1 MLQQKLIARGYSCGS
16 SGADGDYGDGTYNA
30 VCKFQSD
37 HGLEVDGISGPI
49 TLSAINGSAGCTVLR
64 KGNKG
69 ALVKELQEKLIAKGY
84 SCGSSG
90 ADGDFGQGTYNAVV
104 SFQRDHGLDADGIVG
119 PSTWSALYNSVSKG
133 SAVSGGKGVARFL
146 EVARAEIGTR
156 EQYDNITKY
165 GAWFNNNGQYWCAQ
179 FVSWCAAQAG
189 ILGTIVPCYENC
201 KLGAN
206 WYRAKG
212 RYRTRLSGYVP
223 FPGDIIFFTN
233 SNNFYYHT
241 GIVEFVK
248 DGVVHT
254 IEGNSN
260 DCVRRVEYSIIDS
273 KINGYGVNGGII
285 SPINNANDKL
295 EAKQTLYNTLAKYRD
310 EHLSAVQKAKSDRTF
325 DQAFNG
331 VWNNINRIVEVSKE
345 LNIPKEIME
354 AVIFREQMC
363 IGIEDALA
371 DQLVKSGD
379 RDDSSTGL
387 GQIFAKTAIKAS
399 NEVFGTT
406 YKIDN
411 INDVKNMWWTL
422 QSDYTNILYV
432 AAVLLYESRNL
443 KIQLTNAN
451 RENIQKVISKY
462 NGTGDSAV
470 TYGQQTILYYDAYK
484 KYSDTV

>member
-1 MLQQKLIARGYSCGS
+1 MLKKGSKGEEVKELQRRLIMEGYNCGSSGADGDFGEGTYNAVKRFQQEVGLTPDGIVGDQTWKALIAITGENGNQFLLKRGDKGESVRMLQQKLIARGYSCGS

-90 ADGDFGQGTYNAVV
+90 ADGDFGQATYNAVV
-104 SFQRDHGLDADGIVG
+104 NFQTSNGLEVDGIVGPRTWDALNGLQYNSLLRIGSKGNAVRELQEKLITKGYSVGNTGVDGDFGYATYEAVVNFQRDHGLDTDGIVG

-295 EAKQTLYNTLAKYRD
+295 EAKQTLY
-310 EHLSAVQKAKSDRTF
+310 
-325 DQAFNG
+325 
-331 VWNNINRIVEVSKE
+331 IV
-345 LNIPKEIME
+345 
-354 AVIFREQMC
+354 
-363 IGIEDALA
+363 
-371 DQLVKSGD
+371 
-379 RDDSSTGL
+379 
-387 GQIFAKTAIKAS
+387 
-399 NEVFGTT
+399 
-406 YKIDN
+406 
-411 INDVKNMWWTL
+411 
-422 QSDYTNILYV
+422 
-432 AAVLLYESRNL
+432 
-443 KIQLTNAN
+443 IQ
-451 RENIQKVISKY
+451 
-462 NGTGDSAV
+462 
-470 TYGQQTILYYDAYK
+470 YDFI
-484 KYSDTV
+484 T